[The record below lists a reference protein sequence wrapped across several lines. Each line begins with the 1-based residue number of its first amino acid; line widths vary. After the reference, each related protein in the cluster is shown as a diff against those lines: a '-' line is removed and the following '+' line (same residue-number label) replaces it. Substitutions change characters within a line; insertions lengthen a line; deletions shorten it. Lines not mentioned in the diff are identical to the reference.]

1 MVSKRYFKEI
11 NSLSDEE
18 INFILLPGTAPR
30 AVLMPQGGVQTDGSI
45 QADAGTAQ
53 PLREVRGGKWHD
65 QLVSNRHKLYVY
77 YLFAADGKYTKYA
90 KEASRDSTTIGG
102 TPVYGDW
109 KTEEYFAEGRWY
121 LKCSELDGR
130 LEDKLVLEEKQ
141 VGGIVASI
149 NQFVYADEH
158 VLVFRDIWYSRSP
171 RTFHRG
177 NPGSGF

>member
-1 MVSKRYFKEI
+1 MKKSALFYCLGLLLVLSSCHRAEFKQTEAYKRTQE
-11 NSLSDEE
+11 
-18 INFILLPGTAPR
+18 
-30 AVLMPQGGVQTDGSI
+30 
-45 QADAGTAQ
+45 
-53 PLREVRGGKWHD
+53 LRNRYGKFVVGKWHD

-102 TPVYGDW
+102 APAYGDW